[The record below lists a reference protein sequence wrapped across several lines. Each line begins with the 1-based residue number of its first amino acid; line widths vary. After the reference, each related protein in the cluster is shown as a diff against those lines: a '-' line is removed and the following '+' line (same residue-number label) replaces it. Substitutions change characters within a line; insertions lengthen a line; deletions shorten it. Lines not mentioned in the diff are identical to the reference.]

1 MSHGNIF
8 SPRDVIA
15 YLLIFTT
22 NGIQLI
28 LEFYFKLVT
37 SLKSLDMESSA
48 PVPTTDARDDLIM
61 KIQNSER
68 KLLVICQQLHFLREK
83 ERDLTSR
90 AAVAKSNNQRSLYYN
105 LVLRRSVLEGVINV
119 LYEYVRDRADEIR
132 DLRWDVYR
140 QIIVIVT
147 DSDSDMDV
155 DDDDDEVDELF
166 V

>member
-1 MSHGNIF
+1 M
-8 SPRDVIA
+8 D
-15 YLLIFTT
+15 
-22 NGIQLI
+22 
-28 LEFYFKLVT
+28 
-37 SLKSLDMESSA
+37 SA
-48 PVPTTDARDDLIM
+48 TPAPTTDTRDALVM
-61 KIQNSER
+61 KIQSSER

-90 AAVAKSNNQRSLYYN
+90 AIVAKSNGYKSLYYN
-105 LVLRRSVLEGVINV
+105 LVLRRSVVDGVINV

-147 DSDSDMDV
+147 DSDSDMD
-155 DDDDDEVDELF
+155 DDDDAGDVDELF

>member
-1 MSHGNIF
+1 
-8 SPRDVIA
+8 
-15 YLLIFTT
+15 
-22 NGIQLI
+22 
-28 LEFYFKLVT
+28 
-37 SLKSLDMESSA
+37 MESSA
-48 PVPTTDARDDLIM
+48 PVPTTDARDALIM

-68 KLLVICQQLHFLREK
+68 KLLVICQQLHFLRER